1 MAKTIM
7 FSTYDSK
14 AKTFSAPF
22 TMLTIGMA
30 IRGFEEATKDT
41 NSMLNRYPNDFSL
54 YEIGT
59 YDDSN
64 ATCELK
70 SPINLLAIASE
81 FVNKKPSVSPE
92 SVIDEAT
99 RKMHADKIR
108 MTELREEKFKTDEKQ
123 YFETGKQPTNNEAL
137 EVK

>member
-1 MAKTIM
+1 MQTIM

-30 IRGFEEATKDT
+30 IRGFEEAAKNPET
-41 NSMLNRYPNDFSL
+41 MLNRYPNDFSL

-64 ATCELK
+64 ATFQPTN
-70 SPINLLAIASE
+70 PINLLSIASE
-81 FVNKKPSVSPE
+81 FVKKPTVSPE
-92 SVIDEAT
+92 TVIDETT
-99 RKMHADKIR
+99 RKMHSDQIAMKNA
-108 MTELREEKFKTDEKQ
+108 REEKFKRDEKK
-123 YFETGKQPTNNEAL
+123 YFATGEQPTNNEVL